1 MPFDELHLQ
10 QVTDA
15 QSTNCFVINCDF
27 YQFMFGKS
35 YNQRDVKQQTHNFF
49 FYIYIICTCTHG
61 KTNTMANMRK
71 CSLLKAT
78 EQTIRLKHLLCI
90 VLIQFFFKQMHRQL

>member
-49 FYIYIICTCTHG
+49 SIYILYVHVHMERQTRWQICE
-61 KTNTMANMRK
+61 NA
-71 CSLLKAT
+71 
-78 EQTIRLKHLLCI
+78 
-90 VLIQFFFKQMHRQL
+90 VY